1 MLNLEQIKRELKKYN
16 FAYEENV
23 LPVHANGHY
32 FLYGFYE
39 KGIAI
44 FALRPDW
51 TIDEGA
57 LLPWG
62 DVLSLKVK
70 KSLLFENTYR
80 YFNGKDEYIHE
91 DHEIDGWMFMD
102 KREFE
107 EA

>member
-1 MLNLEQIKRELKKYN
+1 LHSGLI
-16 FAYEENV
+16 
-23 LPVHANGHY
+23 G
-32 FLYGFYE
+32 
-39 KGIAI
+39 
-44 FALRPDW
+44 

-70 KSLLFENTYR
+70 KSLLFENT
-80 YFNGKDEYIHE
+80 
-91 DHEIDGWMFMD
+91 IDILTKKMNISMKIMKSTGGCSWI

>member
-51 TIDEGA
+51 TID
-57 LLPWG
+57 
-62 DVLSLKVK
+62 
-70 KSLLFENTYR
+70 
-80 YFNGKDEYIHE
+80 
-91 DHEIDGWMFMD
+91 
-102 KREFE
+102 
-107 EA
+107 

>member
-23 LPVHANGHY
+23 LPVHANGH
-32 FLYGFYE
+32 GFYE

-70 KSLLFENTYR
+70 KSLLFENT
-80 YFNGKDEYIHE
+80 
-91 DHEIDGWMFMD
+91 IDILTKKMNISIKHMINWKKSVQTRKND
-102 KREFE
+102 
-107 EA
+107 